1 MLKGTT
7 LTWTEGPS
15 SYWEAHGE
23 TLHYRVIAGRRIST
37 LTVRDGDDIVYV
49 RCGDG
54 DDGGTDLRA
63 AARAF
68 EIVAAL
74 AGPVRAI
81 RNDEALSE
89 VEGHGMRAPIR
100 LALSW
105 AR

>member
-7 LTWTEGPS
+7 LTWTEEPS
-15 SYWEAHGE
+15 TYWEAQGE
-23 TLHYRVIAGRRIST
+23 TLHYRVIAGWRIST
-37 LTVRDGDDIVYV
+37 LTVRDKDEIVYL

-54 DDGGTDLRA
+54 GDGGKDLRA

-81 RNDEALSE
+81 RNADASSD
-89 VEGHGMRAPIR
+89 VDQHGMRAPIR
-100 LALSW
+100 LALS
-105 AR
+105 RP

>member
-1 MLKGTT
+1 MLQ
-7 LTWTEGPS
+7 
-15 SYWEAHGE
+15 
-23 TLHYRVIAGRRIST
+23 YRVIAGRRIST

-54 DDGGTDLRA
+54 GDGGTDLRA

-81 RNDEALSE
+81 RDSE
-89 VEGHGMRAPIR
+89 VSVDVVRHVDRRSVRAPIR

-105 AR
+105 SR